1 MYKNCLKKILL
12 AGAVAAFSVS
22 QSFAWTI
29 KITTG
34 GLTYEGAPL
43 GNEVVYR
50 SKGKIIGSS
59 RVLGNEIEYRDGKGL
74 IVGSVRKIGNEW
86 SFRDGRGK
94 IIGSAVK
101 LGNVLTYKN
110 GGGTV
115 IGTSVL
121 SGSNTEYRNNS
132 NLPIGKA
139 DTDTMPL
146 RPIPLEKALSASTS
160 SLTLVEGLDL
170 TMAAAKAG
178 LRAGDIIIGYEGVKQ
193 TTLDQADPDPKVMQL
208 SSASLIRKYENKADV
223 ALVFYRPAPDEKNT
237 ARGKVYKTGPLPAG
251 KRGFRYRT
259 FSSYGSFTAAGSAE
273 YVAQIKKLY
282 EAGNFEVPPISLPD
296 ENSAQKDPRT
306 VSGAT
311 QEFREEMVNGKAEIG
326 WFWIDNSSRKLLN
339 AQQVDKRAQQ

>member
-1 MYKNCLKKILL
+1 MYKNCLKKLLL
-12 AGAVAAFSVS
+12 AGTVAAFSVS
-22 QSFAWTI
+22 QCFAWTI

-34 GLTYEGAPL
+34 GMTYEGAPL

-259 FSSYGSFTAAGSAE
+259 FASYGSFTAAGSAE
-273 YVAQIKKLY
+273 YVAQIRKLY

>member
-1 MYKNCLKKILL
+1 MYKNCLKKLLL

-22 QSFAWTI
+22 QCFAWTI

-34 GLTYEGAPL
+34 GMTYEGAPL

-259 FSSYGSFTAAGSAE
+259 FASYG
-273 YVAQIKKLY
+273 
-282 EAGNFEVPPISLPD
+282 PPISLPD

-339 AQQVDKRAQQ
+339 AQQVEKRAQQ

>member
-1 MYKNCLKKILL
+1 MYKNCLKKLLL

-22 QSFAWTI
+22 QCFAWTI

-34 GLTYEGAPL
+34 GMTYEGAPL

-208 SSASLIRKYENKADV
+208 SSASLFRQ
-223 ALVFYRPAPDEKNT
+223 PD
-237 ARGKVYKTGPLPAG
+237 P
-251 KRGFRYRT
+251 
-259 FSSYGSFTAAGSAE
+259 
-273 YVAQIKKLY
+273 
-282 EAGNFEVPPISLPD
+282 
-296 ENSAQKDPRT
+296 
-306 VSGAT
+306 
-311 QEFREEMVNGKAEIG
+311 
-326 WFWIDNSSRKLLN
+326 
-339 AQQVDKRAQQ
+339 QV

>member
-1 MYKNCLKKILL
+1 M
-12 AGAVAAFSVS
+12 
-22 QSFAWTI
+22 
-29 KITTG
+29 
-34 GLTYEGAPL
+34 
-43 GNEVVYR
+43 
-50 SKGKIIGSS
+50 
-59 RVLGNEIEYRDGKGL
+59 
-74 IVGSVRKIGNEW
+74 SVRGNEW

-259 FSSYGSFTAAGSAE
+259 FASYGSFTAAGSAE

-306 VSGAT
+306 VSGAPAGGET
-311 QEFREEMVNGKAEIG
+311 CTAVGGVFI
-326 WFWIDNSSRKLLN
+326 L
-339 AQQVDKRAQQ
+339 